1 MINIIDGGTRSRNQV
16 LATVF
21 IAYFSSYFVQ
31 NSINTA
37 LPKIAADL
45 DGLAYYSWAISIP
58 ALASAIITLIFG
70 KLSDMYGRRI
80 ILLYSFGFIVLGSIL
95 CATSLSFLMLVI
107 ALSILSM
114 GFGSIPPLCFVLLGD
129 MYSNTER
136 SKWAGLLNI
145 SSAITAFTIPTLSG
159 WLVDNFSWRYIF
171 WIDLPLA
178 ILTGMIVLRGLP
190 ALSQRKEHKI
200 DFRGSVHLAVASSTM
215 ILGISLIGTTYAWYS
230 PQILLLLGISAVFWL
245 LFLRTESKAPEPMLD
260 IKVLTNRTFLIASV
274 SALISLLGITAIMV
288 YFPLFLQGVLN
299 VSATMSGK
307 IITPLN
313 VLISLMGIPAG
324 LLIAKTKRYKWMYVS
339 GYAILTLAMFGML
352 GFDANT
358 AIGWGFAISTI
369 AGIGLGAIP
378 TINALVVQYA
388 VPKRFLGAATGG
400 LYFFVMI
407 GRALSPA
414 ILGPVMNRVY
424 NRTLAAQLPEGVNQ
438 YLNEVTISSL
448 SNPRVLLSEAAMA
461 ELQGFFNH
469 IGAQAVMLFEQTVQ
483 AIRTSLEASIHVVFW
498 VGAVTMLAA
507 FLLIL
512 AIPEISLDGEAQ
524 QEG

>member
-1 MINIIDGGTRSRNQV
+1 MPGT
-16 LATVF
+16 
-21 IAYFSSYFVQ
+21 
-31 NSINTA
+31 
-37 LPKIAADL
+37 LPKSSCI
-45 DGLAYYSWAISIP
+45 LA
-58 ALASAIITLIFG
+58 
-70 KLSDMYGRRI
+70 
-80 ILLYSFGFIVLGSIL
+80 
-95 CATSLSFLMLVI
+95 
-107 ALSILSM
+107 
-114 GFGSIPPLCFVLLGD
+114 
-129 MYSNTER
+129 
-136 SKWAGLLNI
+136 
-145 SSAITAFTIPTLSG
+145 
-159 WLVDNFSWRYIF
+159 
-171 WIDLPLA
+171 
-178 ILTGMIVLRGLP
+178 
-190 ALSQRKEHKI
+190 
-200 DFRGSVHLAVASSTM
+200 
-215 ILGISLIGTTYAWYS
+215 
-230 PQILLLLGISAVFWL
+230 ISAVFWL
-245 LFLRTESKAPEPMLD
+245 LFLRTELKAPEPMLD

-313 VLISLMGIPAG
+313 VLMSLMGIPAG
-324 LLIAKTKRYKWMYVS
+324 LLIAKTKRYKWMYVG

-424 NRTLAAQLPEGVNQ
+424 NRTLAAQLPEGVNH
-438 YLNEVTISSL
+438 YLSEVTSL

-461 ELQGFFNH
+461 DLQELFNR
-469 IGAQAVMLFEQTVQ
+469 IGAQAVMLFDQTVQ

-498 VGAVTMLAA
+498 VGAVTMLVA
-507 FLLIL
+507 FLLVL
-512 AIPEISLDGEAQ
+512 AIPEISLDGEEQ
-524 QEG
+524 QEGW